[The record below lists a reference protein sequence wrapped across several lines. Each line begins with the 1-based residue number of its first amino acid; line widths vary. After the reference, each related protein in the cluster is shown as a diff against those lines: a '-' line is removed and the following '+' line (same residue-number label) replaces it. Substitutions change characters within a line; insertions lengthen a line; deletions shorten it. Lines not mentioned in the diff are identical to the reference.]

1 MRPLVTEM
9 KERLAE
15 QTERCIAEQM
25 AKLSA
30 SKHPSMDYT
39 AGMIDLGYVQGHYTN
54 ERRAAL
60 LEQLRRIVN
69 ERRKELQKQRIDR
82 IMERQS

>member
-1 MRPLVTEM
+1 MRPLVSEM

-15 QTERCIAEQM
+15 QTERCIADQM

-39 AGMIDLGYVQGHYTN
+39 AGMIDLGYVQGSYTK
-54 ERRAAL
+54 ERRDLL
-60 LEQLRRIVN
+60 LEQLRRTVN
-69 ERRKELQKQRIDR
+69 HRRQELHKQRISR
-82 IMERQS
+82 ILEKTT